1 MSVKNCFQVRTV
13 ATGRGGGG
21 GDVKL
26 HHQDHPFC
34 LKEIKLRLP
43 TCSTSSS
50 SGGRGGARV
59 SSTISLCFAHS
70 FNRRSRNIICKAREA
85 VDEVTH
91 CSWNNLVIASE
102 MPVLVEFWAPSCG
115 PCRMIAP
122 VVEELAGEYG
132 GKIQCY
138 KLNTDD
144 WPNIATQYE
153 IQSVPTVLFFKDGE
167 SKESIIGAV
176 PKSTL
181 TSTIEKYLN
190 TSTTGR

>member
-26 HHQDHPFC
+26 HHQNHPFW
-34 LKEIKLRLP
+34 LKEIKLHLP
-43 TCSTSSS
+43 TCSTSTSS
-50 SGGRGGARV
+50 

-144 WPNIATQYE
+144 WPNIATQYG

-190 TSTTGR
+190 TSTT